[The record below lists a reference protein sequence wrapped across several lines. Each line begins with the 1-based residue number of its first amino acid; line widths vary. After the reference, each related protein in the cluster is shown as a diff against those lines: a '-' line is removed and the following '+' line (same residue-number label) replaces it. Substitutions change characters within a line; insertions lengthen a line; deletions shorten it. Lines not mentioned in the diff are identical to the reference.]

1 MLKFSLRTAAFL
13 LSAALACSLC
23 ACSLPSASPAASDT
37 PTVTPS
43 PEINVLPI
51 PNLEK
56 KYLLNQLSG
65 SELDF
70 CTIVYAGLMVL
81 ENNINVSA
89 AGAIDFDRADA
100 LIQALFDDCPELYM
114 CTGDYTIRGTL
125 SVSSLDFKYRMNKDE
140 YYGAAREISSII
152 GGWKED
158 ISALSDY
165 EKALYVYDAISAR
178 CTYSAEDELGDTS
191 YGALTQGKALC
202 QGYSKAFQL
211 VMQSLGMRCLFVSS
225 EDMVHGWNIIEL
237 DGNFYQLD
245 LTWDDSGD
253 MGTHAYFNMSDE
265 LAQKLGHV
273 YDRADGWEYPVC
285 DAMELNYYERGG
297 LRVSADED
305 AKAAFWARLD
315 ELYASGGGRLTLLF
329 DSADQ
334 LSELAE
340 NQQDWV
346 SEWNA
351 DKQQTVL
358 YTRIIPEN
366 NAYVYIADFSFE

>member
-1 MLKFSLRTAAFL
+1 MFKLSRRTAAFL

-23 ACSLPSASPAASDT
+23 ACSLPSAFPAAPDIT
-37 PTVTPS
+37 TVTPS
-43 PEINVLPI
+43 PELKVLPI

-56 KYLLNQLSG
+56 KYFLSQLSG
-65 SELDF
+65 SDLEF
-70 CTIVYAGLMVL
+70 CTIVYAGLMAL
-81 ENNINVSA
+81 EPNINVSS

-114 CTGDYTIRGTL
+114 CAGDYTIRGTL

-140 YYGAAREISSII
+140 YYSAAREVSSII
-152 GGWKED
+152 GGWKDE

-165 EKALYVYDAISAR
+165 EKALYVYDAIAAR
-178 CTYSAEDELGDTS
+178 CTYSAEDELGDTA

-211 VMQSLGMRCLFVSS
+211 VMQSLGLRCLFVSS
-225 EDMVHGWNIIEL
+225 EAMVHGWNIIEL
-237 DGNFYQLD
+237 DGSFYQLD

-265 LAQKLGHV
+265 LAQKLSHV
-273 YDRADGWEYPVC
+273 YDRAEGWEYPVC
-285 DAMELNYYERGG
+285 DSMELNYYELGG
-297 LRVSADED
+297 LRVAAGAD
-305 AKAAFWARLD
+305 AKAAFLARLD
-315 ELYASGGGRLTLLF
+315 ELYAAGGGRLTLLF
-329 DSADQ
+329 DSAAQ

-340 NQQDWV
+340 NQNNWV
-346 SEWNA
+346 SEWNS
-351 DKQQTVL
+351 DKHQTVL

-366 NAYVYIADFSFE
+366 NDYVYIADFSFE